1 MLISKTAP
9 APLRA
14 VLEEKTV
21 IECFDDMQS
30 MDAMTA
36 EHDPGF
42 EKLREIVAPIAKK
55 YEVNGIYLFGSR
67 ARGDNSENSDYDF
80 FVVLGPTKNLIKI
93 CGLLRELEE
102 SLGERVDI
110 ITDGAQLTEDFT
122 KEVLRERRL
131 VYES

>member
-1 MLISKTAP
+1 
-9 APLRA
+9 